1 MAPTDRPKYLYS
13 FVNTAIRLP
22 EHDEEGLQ
30 DFEHIENPTALILD
44 DQSFEESN
52 LDYETDDEDR
62 SLDTTTSTISS
73 TPEGIFD
80 DLDYNLKLNNIRK
93 CLFPP
98 SDDDDDCHNGEAGD
112 NETVGENS
120 FEK

>member
-13 FVNTAIRLP
+13 FVNTAIPLP

-30 DFEHIENPTALILD
+30 NFEHIENPTALILD
-44 DQSFEESN
+44 EQSYEESN

-62 SLDTTTSTISS
+62 TLDTTTSTISS
-73 TPEGIFD
+73 TPEGRFD

-93 CLFPP
+93 CLFSP
-98 SDDDDDCHNGEAGD
+98 SDDDDDDSHNGEASD
-112 NETVGENS
+112 NETQ
-120 FEK
+120 